1 MHLDAQMQVYTPCGQ
16 VANFKT
22 NTKIATSKIPYALN
36 SKLPNS
42 IVIKKAEEVEE
53 RFHSRYNCVGKT
65 YKYIINNNE
74 FPSALNRYREFHI
87 SDKLDIKSM
96 KKALKFFEGEH
107 DFAGFKS
114 SGGSPKK
121 TTVRNIKKAA
131 LDTTEDNRIVI
142 TLSGDGFLYNMVRII
157 CGTIVDVGLGK
168 IDVSDIPSIIES
180 KDRKRAGKTL
190 PPHGLYLVEVMY
202 K

>member
-1 MHLDAQMQVYTPCGQ
+1 MLLVVRMRAFTHFGQ

-22 NTKIATSKIPYALN
+22 NTKIETSKIPYALN

-42 IVIKKAEEVEE
+42 IVIKSAEEVDE
-53 RFHSRYNCVGKT
+53 RFHSRYNCTGKT

-74 FPSALNRYREFHI
+74 FPSALNRYREFQI
-87 SDKLDIKSM
+87 KEKLDIDSM
-96 KKALKFFEGEH
+96 KEALKHFEGTH

-121 TTVRNIKKAA
+121 TTVRTIKKAT
-131 LDTTEDNRIVI
+131 LEVSKDNRITI
-142 TLSGDGFLYNMVRII
+142 TLTGDGFLYNMVRII

-168 IDVSDIPSIIES
+168 IRAKDIPKIIDS
-180 KDRKRAGKTL
+180 KDRKKAGKTL
-190 PPHGLYLVEVMY
+190 PPHGLYLVKVY
-202 K
+202 Y

>member
-1 MHLDAQMQVYTPCGQ
+1 
-16 VANFKT
+16 
-22 NTKIATSKIPYALN
+22 
-36 SKLPNS
+36 
-42 IVIKKAEEVEE
+42 
-53 RFHSRYNCVGKT
+53 
-65 YKYIINNNE
+65 
-74 FPSALNRYREFHI
+74 
-87 SDKLDIKSM
+87 M

-121 TTVRNIKKAA
+121 TTVRNIKKAT

>member
-1 MHLDAQMQVYTPCGQ
+1 MRVFMHFGQ

-22 NTKIATSKIPYALN
+22 NSRIAISKIPYALN

-42 IVIKKAEEVEE
+42 IVIKSAEEVEE

-74 FPSALNRYREFHI
+74 FPSALDRYREFHMPQ
-87 SDKLDIKSM
+87 KLDFEAM
-96 KKALKFFEGEH
+96 KKALKCFEGTH

-121 TTVRNIKKAA
+121 TTVRTIQSATIEKTVN
-131 LDTTEDNRIVI
+131 NRIII

-157 CGTIVDVGLGK
+157 SGTIVDVGL
-168 IDVSDIPSIIES
+168 
-180 KDRKRAGKTL
+180 RKNKC
-190 PPHGLYLVEVMY
+190 

>member
-1 MHLDAQMQVYTPCGQ
+1 MLLVVQMQVIMLYGQ

-22 NTKIATSKIPYALN
+22 NTKIDTSKIPYALN

-42 IVIKKAEEVEE
+42 IVIKKAEDVDE
-53 RFHSRYNCVGKT
+53 RFHSRYNCKGKT
-65 YKYIINNNE
+65 YKYVINNSE

-87 SDKLDIKSM
+87 SDKLDIKAM
-96 KKALKFFEGEH
+96 KKALKYFEGEH

-121 TTVRNIKKAA
+121 TTVRTIKKATLEA
-131 LDTTEDNRIVI
+131 SEDNRITI
-142 TLSGDGFLYNMVRII
+142 TLTGDGFLYNMVRII

-168 IDVSDIPSIIES
+168 IDAYDIPKIIES
-180 KDRKRAGKTL
+180 KDRKMAGKTL
-190 PPHGLYLVEVMY
+190 PPHGLYLVEVFY
-202 K
+202 

>member
-1 MHLDAQMQVYTPCGQ
+1 MHFGQ

-22 NTKIATSKIPYALN
+22 NSKLDVAKFPYALN

-42 IVIKKAEEVEE
+42 IVIKSAEEVDE
-53 RFHSRYNCVGKT
+53 RFHSRYNCTGKT

-87 SDKLDIKSM
+87 PQKLDFEAM
-96 KKALKFFEGEH
+96 EKATSAFVGTH

-121 TTVRNIKKAA
+121 TTVRTIEKASIKK
-131 LDTTEDNRIVI
+131 LDDGRMVI

-157 CGTIVDVGLGK
+157 SGTIVDVGLGK
-168 IDVSDIPSIIES
+168 IKAKDIPKIIES
-180 KDRKRAGKTL
+180 KDRKMAGKTL
-190 PPHGLYLVEVMY
+190 PPHGLYLVEVRY
-202 K
+202 

>member
-1 MHLDAQMQVYTPCGQ
+1 MPLVEQMLGFMPCGQ

-22 NTKIATSKIPYALN
+22 NTKIDTSKIPYALN

-42 IVIKKAEEVEE
+42 IVIK
-53 RFHSRYNCVGKT
+53 RFHSRYNCKGKT
-65 YKYIINNNE
+65 YKHVINNNE

-87 SDKLDIKSM
+87 SDKLDLKAM
-96 KKALKFFEGEH
+96 KKALKYFEGEH

-121 TTVRNIKKAA
+121 TTVRTIKKAT
-131 LDTTEDNRIVI
+131 LDISEDNRITI
-142 TLSGDGFLYNMVRII
+142 TLTGDGFLYNMVRII

-168 IDVSDIPSIIES
+168 IDANNIPSIIES
-180 KDRKRAGKTL
+180 KDRKMAGKTL
-190 PPHGLYLVEVMY
+190 PPHGLYLVQVY
-202 K
+202 Y